1 MASRSIPPG
10 WFEAR
15 DAEFYNEIY
24 NRLPEEART
33 AEIGTYRARSLCSI
47 AQGLKRRGTIQVL
60 AIDNYEPMEEDP
72 DPNRYEA
79 VCAALKRFEIER
91 YVRLIPKD
99 SLEAATHIP
108 DGTLD
113 FVFLDGNHEY
123 ANVKREIETY
133 LPKLKPG
140 GLMGGHDYYDQ
151 PGVRRAVN
159 EKFTEVEGR
168 GGSSIWLTQ
177 PDRFKREQ
185 IGIAIATPG
194 YSPSVVGDVAVLG
207 AGSSTN
213 FSVARWKAAGSLL
226 ACCHNQLWARALNER
241 KKGITHICFL
251 HSDVE
256 PMNPDWLEVLYHE
269 MVVTG
274 ADVISAIIPIKD
286 HFGVTSTAF
295 DIPENRW
302 GPARITLKQV
312 NEEDRK

>member
-47 AQGLKRRGTIQVL
+47 AQVLKRRGTIQVL
-60 AIDNYEPMEEDP
+60 AIDNYEPMEGDP
-72 DPNRYEA
+72 DPNPYEA
-79 VCAALKRFEIER
+79 VCAALKGF
-91 YVRLIPKD
+91 
-99 SLEAATHIP
+99 
-108 DGTLD
+108 
-113 FVFLDGNHEY
+113 
-123 ANVKREIETY
+123 EIETY

-256 PMNPDWLEVLYHE
+256 PMNPDWLKVLYHE